1 MNHNLS
7 EQKQSLVEKLG
18 IFIENKDQLAPI
30 AARILSYIILTGQ
43 GGTTFEDLVTHL
55 CASKSTI
62 STHLNHLQNLNKI
75 VYFTKPGDRKKYFII
90 NKEIIIQNIDDMIC
104 SWSNQKDLHTEIKS
118 YKESM
123 NSLKGEQNT
132 LKFDLEFH
140 DNYIKFLNEAT
151 KSILELRAQ
160 IIINHNNL

>member
-123 NSLKGEQNT
+123 NSLKGEQNA

-151 KSILELRAQ
+151 KSISELRTQ